1 MGKRITEFS
10 KISKCVL
17 LSLIVTVI
25 LCGIFALAVYLWQIE
40 ESTARIVVFAF
51 MIVSVLFGAF
61 VLAKNLEHS
70 GLLNGLIM
78 AFGYFLV
85 ISILSF
91 AAGKGISL
99 GVRDITRFVTI
110 TAAGMLGGVLGINT

>member
-1 MGKRITEFS
+1 MGKRITEFG

-51 MIVSVLFGAF
+51 MIVSVLFGAY

-70 GLLNGLIM
+70 GLINGLIM
-78 AFGYFLV
+78 ALGYFAV
-85 ISILSF
+85 IMLLSLIVCGRISF
-91 AAGKGISL
+91 GI
-99 GVRDITRFVTI
+99 RDITRLVTI
-110 TAAGMLGGVLGINT
+110 AASGMLGGILGINM